1 MHVIVVIIIH
11 NEKLMHHIL
20 LNIIIFSISTF
31 EFTFKFFQRSWTSFL
46 EREIY
51 LERSQELINDNKL
64 SFTIGHWQVE
74 NIWYMYLKKMIH
86 RIYPSAKEI
95 LNNKI
100 QC

>member
-11 NEKLMHHIL
+11 NEKLMNHIL
-20 LNIIIFSISTF
+20 LNIISIF

-51 LERSQELINDNKL
+51 LERSQELINDYKL
-64 SFTIGHWQVE
+64 SFTLINE
-74 NIWYMYLKKMIH
+74 LIWYMYLKKMIH

>member
-1 MHVIVVIIIH
+1 MHVIVVIIVH

-51 LERSQELINDNKL
+51 LERSQELINDYKL
-64 SFTIGHWQVE
+64 SFTLINE
-74 NIWYMYLKKMIH
+74 LIWYMYLKKMIH